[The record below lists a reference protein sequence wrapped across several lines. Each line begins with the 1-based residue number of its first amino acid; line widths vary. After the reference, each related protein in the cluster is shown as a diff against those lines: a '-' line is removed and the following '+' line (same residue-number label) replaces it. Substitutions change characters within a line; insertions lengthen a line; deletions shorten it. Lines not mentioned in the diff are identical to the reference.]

1 MSHQGRVRT
10 LGGTALALAA
20 LGLAAGFL
28 PRGSEGT
35 AFAQQGPPPGRQVF
49 NPPGV
54 SALVPQY
61 SLAVRQGHQIF
72 VAGMT
77 GVDPK
82 TQQIVPGGIGP
93 ETRQTL
99 ENVKSILGAAGA
111 TMADVAEC
119 TVFLVDMRDY
129 GGMND
134 AYGQF
139 FAKDPPARATVG
151 VSSLPR
157 LAARVEIKCSAVLDS
172 GR

>member
-1 MSHQGRVRT
+1 MSHMVHTEQRRRCVST
-10 LGGTALALAA
+10 VA
-20 LGLAAGFL
+20 GLAVVAAVAAASASPAGAQ
-28 PRGSEGT
+28 GSPG
-35 AFAQQGPPPGRQVF
+35 GRQVF

-61 SLAVRQGHQIF
+61 SLAVRHGNLVF

-99 ENVKSILGAAGA
+99 ENMKSILEAAGA
-111 TMADVAEC
+111 TLADVAEC

-129 GGMND
+129 AGMNE

-139 FAKDPPARATVG
+139 FAKQPPARATVG
-151 VSSLPR
+151 VASLPR
-157 LAARVEIKCSAVLDS
+157 LAARVEIKCSAVV
-172 GR
+172 GGGK

>member
-1 MSHQGRVRT
+1 MTHRRVSQAR
-10 LGGTALALAA
+10 GWWFAACAGLALA
-20 LGLAAGFL
+20 GGIGAGV
-28 PRGSEGT
+28 
-35 AFAQQGPPPGRQVF
+35 FAQQAGGGARQVF

-61 SLAVRQGHQIF
+61 SLAVRHGNLVF

-99 ENVKSILGAAGA
+99 ENMKSILEAAGA
-111 TMADVAEC
+111 TLADVAEC

-129 GGMND
+129 AGMNE
-134 AYGQF
+134 AYGKYF
-139 FAKDPPARATVG
+139 TKDPPARATVG
-151 VSSLPR
+151 VTSLPR
-157 LAARVEIKCSAVLDS
+157 LAARVEIKCSAVVGE